1 MTNIIY
7 YICVQLLLFIF
18 QHFYSTRLEIFQYYE
33 MLFGSIFII
42 IFFGIFG
49 ALLTL
54 NKELLNEM
62 ILFATIFSIWYYIT
76 KKLVNNMNS
85 DKNGVIYYN

>member
-1 MTNIIY
+1 
-7 YICVQLLLFIF
+7 
-18 QHFYSTRLEIFQYYE
+18 